1 MVNVKSALSANAKQA
16 IVDGLTQALAETSVT
31 MMKAQ
36 NFHWNV
42 QGMAF
47 GSLHALF
54 QEVYE
59 DHFSG
64 QDVLAERVRALDAY
78 AEGRYSSYLERS
90 SVTETDGRIS
100 DREMISTLQADQ
112 EQVAYTLRSLAAISE
127 EHGDIVT
134 NDLAIERADQHDKF
148 AWMLR
153 AHLR

>member
-1 MVNVKSALSANAKQA
+1 MAVMERTLSENAKQI

-42 QGMAF
+42 QGISF
-47 GSLHALF
+47 GPLHALF

-64 QDVLAERVRALDAY
+64 QDALAERIKALDAY

-90 SVTETDGRIS
+90 SITDTDGRIS
-100 DREMISTLQADQ
+100 DRDMISTLQADQ
-112 EQVAYTLRSLAAISE
+112 EQVAYTLRSLAEIAE
-127 EHGDIVT
+127 GHGDVVT
-134 NDLAIERADQHDKF
+134 NDLAIQRADKHDKF